1 MSFLGVNNVNSDG
14 WLYIYIYIYMVR
26 IERKGEEII
35 LFAVG
40 LLPAVTVVLWTCPTM
55 GAHPPCPS
63 ITSYFLD
70 CTAAAAQHGMAC
82 QDGYYVLLQLESPVG
97 TRVSG
102 F

>member
-1 MSFLGVNNVNSDG
+1 
-14 WLYIYIYIYMVR
+14 VR

-63 ITSYFLD
+63 MTSYFLD
-70 CTAAAAQHGMAC
+70 CTAAGSTAWHAKMGTT
-82 QDGYYVLLQLESPVG
+82 YYYN
-97 TRVSG
+97 
-102 F
+102 